1 MKSTLSASNPSLSTM
16 QNPANAGGPG
26 PKFFASVGDP
36 ALKRSFKGH
45 KDTITALAFNP
56 NLKQVVSSS
65 LDGTLMVWNFKP
77 TLRPYRFIG
86 HSGPI
91 YDMAV
96 SPNGQVIAS
105 ASADETVRIWTNTV
119 EGHSKVI
126 KSHSA
131 PVKSVAFS
139 TDGSLLLSGSD
150 DKTLKVFQVNDRK
163 F

>member
-1 MKSTLSASNPSLSTM
+1 
-16 QNPANAGGPG
+16 
-26 PKFFASVGDP
+26 
-36 ALKRSFKGH
+36 
-45 KDTITALAFNP
+45 
-56 NLKQVVSSS
+56 
-65 LDGTLMVWNFKP
+65 MVWNFKP

-86 HSGPI
+86 HKGPV
-91 YDMAV
+91 YDLCV

-105 ASADETVRIWTNTV
+105 CSADETVRLWTNTV
-119 EGHSKVI
+119 EGHSQVI

-139 TDGSLLLSGSD
+139 TDGALLLSGSD